1 MRLILLVSFVFI
13 AQHSFHN
20 FVLGGFGTNTKYVFV
35 SPNGSDGHTG

>member
-13 AQHSFHN
+13 EHSFHN